1 MTEGISDET
10 PARGLCQKAMI
21 TASLADR
28 FGWVLSIAVALLGQS
43 LIACPASASEDAAL
57 WRALRSGEHIV
68 LLRHAM
74 APGTGDPGHFV
85 LGDCS
90 TQRNLSAA
98 GREQASRIGRRLREN
113 GIAEARVHASQW
125 CRALETAELLQ
136 LGPVSPLPALNSFF
150 GSRQSGAAQMRTLSE
165 WLRKQDLTKPL
176 LRHTP
181 GQYNGTHGRIPCV
194 GRDGYRK
201 THHGWEVARRRYA
214 SDRLAYRR

>member
-1 MTEGISDET
+1 
-10 PARGLCQKAMI
+10 MI
-21 TASLADR
+21 AASLRDR
-28 FGWVLSIAVALLGQS
+28 FVWVLSIAFALLGQT
-43 LIACPASASEDAAL
+43 LIACPATASEDAAL

-113 GIAEARVHASQW
+113 GIAAARVHASQW

-150 GSRQSGAAQMRTLSE
+150 GSRQSGAAQTRTLSE
-165 WLRKQDLTKPL
+165 WMRKQDLTKPFVL
-176 LRHTP
+176 V
-181 GQYNGTHGRIPCV
+181 THQVNITALTNVYPASGEMVIVRRT
-194 GRDGYRK
+194 RDGKLRVVG
-201 THHGWEVARRRYA
+201 TLQT
-214 SDRLAYRR
+214 D